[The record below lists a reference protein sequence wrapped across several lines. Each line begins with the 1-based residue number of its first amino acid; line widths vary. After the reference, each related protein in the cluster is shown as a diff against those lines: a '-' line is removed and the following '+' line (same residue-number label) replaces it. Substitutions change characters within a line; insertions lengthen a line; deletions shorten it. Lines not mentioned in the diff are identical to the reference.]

1 MELNLPGRAA
11 PVTVLDSVSSTNTLL
26 KEQAMKGAVEG
37 SVLIALHQTG
47 GRGRMG
53 RSFVSPPG
61 GLYLSMLLS
70 PRCTPEAS
78 LSLTPCAAVAVQR
91 AIARLSDVQTGIKWP
106 NDLLVDG
113 KKVCGILCESVFYQG
128 QQKLVIGV
136 GLNVN
141 TPPEAFTGE
150 LSALAGSLFSLTGK
164 KLSIQKAAEA
174 LTEELDRM
182 YADWQSDHR
191 CCLEEYKRSCVNLK
205 RPVLLI
211 RGEEKI
217 KAYAEGIDDN
227 YALMVRHESGEPETI
242 KMGEVSLR
250 NM

>member
-1 MELNLPGRAA
+1 MPGRAA
-11 PVTVLDSVSSTNTLL
+11 PVIVKEQVTSTNSVL
-26 KEQAMKGAVEG
+26 KELAIEGAAEG
-37 SVLIALHQTG
+37 SVLIALRQTG

-70 PRCTPEAS
+70 PRCSPEAS

-91 AIARLSDVQTGIKWP
+91 AIARLSDVKADIKWP
-106 NDLLVDG
+106 NDLLAEG

-128 QQKLVIGV
+128 QQKLIVGV

-150 LSALAGSLFSLTGK
+150 LSAIAGSLFSVTGK
-164 KLSIQKAAEA
+164 KISSQKAAEA
-174 LTEELDRM
+174 LIEELDRM
-182 YADWQSDHR
+182 YADWQNDHR
-191 CCLEEYKRSCVNLK
+191 CCLEEYKRSCINLK

-217 KAYAEGIDDN
+217 KAYAEGIDEN
-227 YALMVRHESGEPETI
+227 YALMVRHENGQMETI
-242 KMGEVSLR
+242 KTGEVSLR
-250 NM
+250 NI

>member
-1 MELNLPGRAA
+1 MELELPGRAA
-11 PVTVLDSVSSTNTLL
+11 PVVVKEQVTSTNSVL
-26 KEQAMKGAVEG
+26 KELAIGGAAEG
-37 SVLIALHQTG
+37 SVLIALRQTG

-61 GLYLSMLLS
+61 GIYLSMLLS
-70 PRCTPEAS
+70 PRCSPEAS

-91 AIARLSDVQTGIKWP
+91 AIARLSDVQADIKWP
-106 NDLLVDG
+106 NDLLIEG
-113 KKVCGILCESVFYQG
+113 KKVCGILCESLFYQG
-128 QQKLVIGV
+128 QQKLVVGV

-174 LTEELDRM
+174 LITELDRM

-217 KAYAEGIDDN
+217 KAYAEDIDDN
-227 YALMVRHESGEPETI
+227 YALMVRHENGEHETI

-250 NM
+250 NI

>member
-1 MELNLPGRAA
+1 MPGRAA
-11 PVTVLDSVSSTNTLL
+11 PVIVKEQVTSTNSVL
-26 KEQAMKGAVEG
+26 KELAIEGAAEG
-37 SVLIALHQTG
+37 SVLIALRQTG

-61 GLYLSMLLS
+61 GIYLSMLLS
-70 PRCTPEAS
+70 PRCSPEAS

-91 AIARLSDVQTGIKWP
+91 AIARLSDAQTDIKWP
-106 NDLLVDG
+106 NDLLVEG
-113 KKVCGILCESVFYQG
+113 KKVCGILCESLFYQG
-128 QQKLVIGV
+128 QQKLIVGV

-150 LSALAGSLFSLTGK
+150 LSAIAGSLFSVTGK
-164 KLSIQKAAEA
+164 KISSQKAAEA
-174 LTEELDRM
+174 LIEELDRM
-182 YADWQSDHR
+182 YADWQSDHC
-191 CCLEEYKRSCVNLK
+191 CCLEEYKRSCINLK

-217 KAYAEGIDDN
+217 KAYAEDIDDN
-227 YALMVRHESGEPETI
+227 YALMVRHENGQIETI
-242 KMGEVSLR
+242 KTGEVSLR

>member
-1 MELNLPGRAA
+1 MPGRAA
-11 PVTVLDSVSSTNTLL
+11 PVIVKEQVTSTNSVL
-26 KEQAMKGAVEG
+26 KELAIEGAAEG
-37 SVLIALHQTG
+37 SVLIALRQTG

-70 PRCTPEAS
+70 PRCSPEAS

-91 AIARLSDVQTGIKWP
+91 AIARLSYVQADIKWP
-106 NDLLVDG
+106 NDLLIEG
-113 KKVCGILCESVFYQG
+113 KKVCGILCESFFYQG
-128 QQKLVIGV
+128 QQKLIVGV

-150 LSALAGSLFSLTGK
+150 LSAIAGSLFSVAGK
-164 KLSIQKAAEA
+164 KLSIQRVAEA
-174 LTEELDRM
+174 LIEGLDRM

-191 CCLEEYKRSCVNLK
+191 CCLEEYKRSCINLK
-205 RPVLLI
+205 RQVLLI

-217 KAYAEGIDDN
+217 KAYAEDIDEN
-227 YALMVRHESGEPETI
+227 YALMVRHENGQMETI
-242 KMGEVSLR
+242 KTGEVSLR
-250 NM
+250 NV

>member
-1 MELNLPGRAA
+1 MPGRAA
-11 PVTVLDSVSSTNTLL
+11 PVIVKEQVTSTNSVL
-26 KEQAMKGAVEG
+26 KELAIEGAAEG
-37 SVLIALHQTG
+37 SVLIALRQTG

-61 GLYLSMLLS
+61 GIYLSMLLS
-70 PRCTPEAS
+70 PRCSPEAS

-91 AIARLSDVQTGIKWP
+91 AIARLSDVQADIKWP
-106 NDLLVDG
+106 NDLLIEG

-128 QQKLVIGV
+128 QQKLIVGV

-150 LSALAGSLFSLTGK
+150 LSAIAGSLFSVTGK
-164 KLSIQKAAEA
+164 KISSQKAAEA
-174 LTEELDRM
+174 LIEELDRM

-191 CCLEEYKRSCVNLK
+191 CCLEEYKRSCINLK

-217 KAYAEGIDDN
+217 KAYAEDIDEN
-227 YALMVRHESGEPETI
+227 YALMIRHENGSHEAI
-242 KMGEVSLR
+242 KMVDVSLR
-250 NM
+250 NI